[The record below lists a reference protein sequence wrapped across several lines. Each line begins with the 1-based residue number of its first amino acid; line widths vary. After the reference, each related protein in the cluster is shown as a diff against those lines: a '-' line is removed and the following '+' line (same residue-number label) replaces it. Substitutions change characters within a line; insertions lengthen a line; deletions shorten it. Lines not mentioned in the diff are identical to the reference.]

1 MHIRLRSI
9 LAASALSLG
18 ITAAL
23 GSAPAHAQAQQAA
36 GAAYRFDLP
45 AQPLGDTLRAIAR
58 QSGANV
64 LFKSEDMEGITAP
77 PLKATLTASEAV
89 ARVLA
94 GTGLS
99 SQQTTPA
106 TMVIRR
112 LPATG
117 SSSSPQPVSD
127 GPPHPANGPQASLSP
142 GEDEGG
148 SGGRQVSGS
157 GGTTLDTIMVTG
169 TRIKGGSTASPVV
182 TIGSERIAE
191 EGFSDL
197 GEVVRSI
204 PQNFSGGQNPGV
216 SSGNLSGAGNANQNI
231 TGGSSL
237 NLRGLGPDATLTLLN
252 GRRVSYSGF
261 VQSVDIG
268 AIPVEAVE
276 RIEIVADGA
285 SAIYGSDAVGGVGNV
300 ILKRDFEGVTVGT
313 RYGAATD
320 GGLATHE
327 YSATMGTTW
336 ATGGLLAT
344 YKDLSSDSVQASQ
357 RSYTDHLIAPTTIY
371 PGSDLRSGLVSAHQA
386 LGERAELRLDALR
399 SQRDQTYAYWYSGL
413 NRIASQTTSTL
424 VSPGIDVFL
433 SGDWTLTLD
442 ATWAKDESEQ
452 YQGRESAST
461 GATTVVTDACFCNE
475 SRSYEAG
482 VEGPLFAMAGGEARL
497 AAGAGYRSN
506 TFVWKDHSTGTDTAR
521 GDEGVRFAY
530 AEINLPLVGPQQGV
544 AGIRRL
550 ALTAAVRGEDYDSF
564 GRVTTPKFGLV
575 YGPSA
580 DFTVKASWGKSF
592 KAPTLFEQH
601 YANSLY
607 LDAPGWYGGAGYADD
622 ATVLV
627 VDGGN
632 PRLNPERA
640 RTWTA
645 SLAIHPEALPG
656 LEAEVTWFDIDYT
669 DRVVQPIRNT
679 GQALSNP
686 VYGSFVDYSPSAEE
700 QAELFARTGAFY
712 NWAGAA
718 YDPSKVVAILY
729 TQYQN
734 ASRQRIKGLDLSG
747 AYRFDRGPGSLTLRG
762 SATWLDSVQ
771 QYSAAEAPFDLSGT
785 LFNPAKVAG
794 RAGAV
799 WTQGGVSASLFAN
812 YTGGVRDTLNDDKGA
827 SFTTFDAT
835 LRYTTGPR
843 GDAWAD
849 LELALS
855 VQNLLDRAPPLYSP
869 SLAAYAVPYD
879 STNYSAI
886 GRYVSV
892 SVSKHW

>member
-1 MHIRLRSI
+1 MYAAGLGKCNA
-9 LAASALSLG
+9 LAVAL
-18 ITAAL
+18 AL
-23 GSAPAHAQAQQAA
+23 LAGGVCVSTDAQAQAQAMDVRRYEIPA
-36 GAAYRFDLP
+36 GQLAGGLK
-45 AQPLGDTLRAIAR
+45 LLAI
-58 QSGANV
+58 QSR
-64 LFKSEDMEGITAP
+64 LQLLAP
-77 PLKATLTASEAV
+77 PELTRGLRGRAVSGTYTAREALEQ
-89 ARVLA
+89 VLA
-94 GTGLS
+94 GSGLS
-99 SQQTTPA
+99 YEFVNASTV
-106 TMVIRR
+106 VIKRAGTR
-112 LPATG
+112 LPASARPTA
-117 SSSSPQPVSD
+117 SPAPAQSRQQLTPE
-127 GPPHPANGPQASLSP
+127 PPPA
-142 GEDEGG
+142 
-148 SGGRQVSGS
+148 
-157 GGTTLDTIMVTG
+157 TLDAVTVTG
-169 TRIKGGSTASPVV
+169 TRIRGGSTPSPVI
-182 TIGSERIAE
+182 TIGSERIEE

-197 GEVVRSI
+197 GEVIRSI
-204 PQNFSGGQNPGV
+204 PQNFGGGQNPGV

-252 GRRVSYSGF
+252 GRRLGYSGY
-261 VQSVDIG
+261 VQAVDIG
-268 AIPVEAVE
+268 SIPVEAVE
-276 RIEIVADGA
+276 RVELIADGA

-313 RYGAATD
+313 RYGGATD

-344 YKDLSSDSVQASQ
+344 YKDLSSDPIRVSQ
-357 RSYTDHLIAPTTIY
+357 RSYTDHLITPTTVY
-371 PGSDLRSGLVSAHQA
+371 PGSDLRSALISAHQA
-386 LGERAELRLDALR
+386 LGVGAELRLDALR
-399 SQRDQTYAYWYSGL
+399 SRRDQTYAYYGSSGL

-424 VSPGIDVFL
+424 VSPSIDMSL
-433 SGDWTLTLD
+433 PGDWTLTLS
-442 ATWAKDESEQ
+442 ATRAKDESEQ

-482 VEGPLFAMAGGEARL
+482 VEGPLFAMAGGDARL
-497 AAGAGYRSN
+497 AAGAGYRKN
-506 TFVWKDHSTGTDTAR
+506 AFVWADHSRGTDTAR

-530 AEINLPLVGPQQGV
+530 AEINLPLVGPQQGI

-564 GRVTTPKFGLV
+564 GRITTPKFGLV
-575 YGPSA
+575 YSPSA

-592 KAPTLFEQH
+592 KAPTLFEQN

-607 LDAPGWYGGAGYADD
+607 LDTPGWYGGTGYADD

-632 PRLNPERA
+632 PRLDPERA
-640 RTWTA
+640 RTWSA

-669 DRVVQPIRNT
+669 DRVVQPIRNAA
-679 GQALSNP
+679 QAMSNP
-686 VYGSFVDYSPSAEE
+686 IYGSFVDYSPSIEE
-700 QAELFARTGAFY
+700 QAELLASTEAFY

-718 YDPSKVVAILY
+718 YDPSKVVATLY

-734 ASRQRIKGLDLSG
+734 ASRQRTKGLDLSG
-747 AYRFDRGPGSLTLRG
+747 AYRIDLGPGGLTLRG

-771 QYSAAEAPFDLSGT
+771 QYSVAESPFDLSGT
-785 LFNPAKVAG
+785 LFNPAKVVG

-799 WTQGGVSASLFAN
+799 WTQGGLSSSLFAN
-812 YTGGVRDTLNDDKGA
+812 YIGGVKDAVNDDKGA

-843 GDAWAD
+843 GDGWAD
-849 LELALS
+849 LELGLS

-892 SVSKHW
+892 SLSKHW